1 VLVLGDSQPVAD
13 DCGDANAGDDALPCA
28 EEPEWLE
35 HAWAKLHDKDL
46 VEANAIAPGT
56 GVAQPFGEESTA
68 GSPAS
73 ALAEEVASPD
83 SPPVHEHAPALSQ
96 VLVTGGLVDM
106 LTTLGQPAVQP
117 TVPLVAEQTSAEEAS
132 AAEQQQQFCVATD
145 AACAIAAIAR
155 ARPARV
161 RLQDLRQAA
170 TAIAAVRRALLARRT
185 AASRRVAALLAEQ
198 QLREQQMQHERAA
211 ATALRARQQS
221 AAALAAARLQSERD
235 AAWRAREADFDGQ
248 RYAGPLTRVLAWM
261 RAKGLD
267 G

>member
-1 VLVLGDSQPVAD
+1 
-13 DCGDANAGDDALPCA
+13 
-28 EEPEWLE
+28 
-35 HAWAKLHDKDL
+35 
-46 VEANAIAPGT
+46 
-56 GVAQPFGEESTA
+56 
-68 GSPAS
+68 
-73 ALAEEVASPD
+73 
-83 SPPVHEHAPALSQ
+83 
-96 VLVTGGLVDM
+96 M

-132 AAEQQQQFCVATD
+132 AAEQQQLFCVATD

-261 RAKGLD
+261 RANDERREAQARRAMPVAPAHLRAGEAWRPGTYIPPHLRAEEAERARSAIPAHPRAGPRPISRAALD
-267 G
+267 MPDPWDEDFISEEEYDDPGRPSRLEACDERCA